1 MKTSHCFAALMAALL
16 VASGAS
22 GQTKADDIEHIKKE
36 LAALRA
42 EVKSLTEAVARL
54 TKAAGKPSNPFDVKD
69 VPDPNGTDVEE
80 FAATVKLFGDAK
92 DPNAEQ
98 WTAVAVKGDKRSL
111 DGEWYGRWNSRG
123 SEWSPEF
130 KAQVKT
136 LGERVYI
143 FYTDHQGRFLIDLRR
158 EKGRLVGRVVGIDN
172 PLDTNPCV
180 IVVVGAERL
189 DGTWGGNGR
198 LDFRRKL
205 Q

>member
-1 MKTSHCFAALMAALL
+1 MKTSISCAALISVLL

-22 GQTKADDIEHIKKE
+22 GQTRTDDIEHIKKE

-42 EVKSLTEAVARL
+42 EVKALTGAVARL
-54 TKAAGKPSNPFDVKD
+54 TEAAGKPSNPFGVKD
-69 VPDPNGTDVEE
+69 VPDPNGTDVQE
-80 FAATVKLFGDAK
+80 FAATVKLSGDNK

-98 WTAVAVKGDKRSL
+98 WAAVAVKGDKGSL

-123 SEWSPEF
+123 GEWVPEF

-136 LGERVYI
+136 VGERVYI

-158 EKGRLVGRVVGIDN
+158 EKKGLVGRVVGIDE
-172 PLDTNPCV
+172 PADTNPCV
-180 IVVVGAERL
+180 IVVVDAERL